1 MASMPAVLFT
11 EDRETRLVTHP
22 VPGRRHDQVI
32 VDVDVCGICGSDLHA
47 ASFPQVY
54 PGGFVM
60 GHEAAGTV
68 SWVGDEVDGWAV
80 GQRVALNP
88 NGNVDGTCVHC
99 RAGRRNFCRRATL
112 ETALGLQMDGGLA
125 PQVAA
130 FPGSLHL
137 LPDAM
142 SRNAGGWVEPLATA
156 VHAVALAGDLA
167 GRTVMVTGGG
177 PIGQLALRVA
187 RHRGAGRTLLVEPSA
202 QRRAL
207 GAASGA
213 YAVLSP
219 EQADAVAGDILADV
233 VIEASGNGA
242 ATATGVASLSPQ
254 GTLVVVG
261 AGAGNVLD
269 PAAILLKEITV
280 RGSFTYTDEFGQ
292 AIKLLSDGSVA
303 VEDLTSVV
311 APLDSALSAFE
322 ALRDSSVV
330 KVLIS
335 PRE

>member
-187 RHRGAGRTLLVEPSA
+187 RHRGAGRTLLVEPSP

-207 GAASGA
+207 GTASGA
-213 YAVLSP
+213 
-219 EQADAVAGDILADV
+219 E
-233 VIEASGNGA
+233 A
-242 ATATGVASLSPQ
+242 ATGAEEAAAATGVASLSPQ

>member
-1 MASMPAVLFT
+1 MAVMPAVLFT
-11 EDRETRLVTHP
+11 EDRQTELVSHP
-22 VPGRRHDQVI
+22 VPGRRPDQVV
-32 VDVDVCGICGSDLHA
+32 VDVDLCGICGSDLHA
-47 ASFPQVY
+47 AGLPQVY
-54 PGGFVM
+54 RGGFVM
-60 GHEAAGTV
+60 GHEASGTV
-68 SWVGDEVDGWAV
+68 AWVGGDVDGWAV
-80 GQRVALNP
+80 GERVALNP

-99 RAGRRNFCRRATL
+99 RAGRSNFCRQATM

-130 FPGSLHL
+130 FPSSLHRL
-137 LPDAM
+137 TDTM

-156 VHAVALAGDLA
+156 VRAVALAGDLA

-187 RHRGAGRTLLVEPSA
+187 RHRGAGRTLLVEPSQ

-207 GAASGA
+207 GTASGA
-213 YAVLSP
+213 EAVMGA
-219 EQADAVAGDILADV
+219 EEAAAATGDLHADV

-242 ATATGVASLSPQ
+242 ASAVGLAALSPQ
-254 GTLVVVG
+254 GTFVVVG

-269 PAAILLKEITV
+269 PATILLKEITV
-280 RGSFTYTDEFGQ
+280 RGSFTYAGEF
-292 AIKLLSDGSVA
+292 AEAVRLLSDGSVD

-311 APLDSALSAFE
+311 APIDDAMAAFD
-322 ALRDSSVV
+322 ALRDSAVM

-335 PRE
+335 PAA